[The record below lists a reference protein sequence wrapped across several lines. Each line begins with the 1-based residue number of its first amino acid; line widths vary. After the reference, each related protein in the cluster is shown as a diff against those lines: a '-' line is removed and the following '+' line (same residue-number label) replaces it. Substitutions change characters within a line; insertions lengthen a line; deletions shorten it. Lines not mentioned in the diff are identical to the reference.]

1 MSSFVNDAWEKASQK
16 KEFYDGQTTLVVY
29 SPLYNIFYTIFAISL
44 FVAGLYAL
52 SDAWE
57 SGLTLT
63 GKLFKLFAAM
73 FYTPLYLAYRVYQL
87 KNPGVQLF

>member
-1 MSSFVNDAWEKASQK
+1 MSSFVNDAWEKASKQ
-16 KEFYDGQTTLVVY
+16 KEFYGDQTTFVVY
-29 SPLYNIFYTIFAISL
+29 SPLYNVFYTLFAIAL
-44 FVAGLYAL
+44 LVAGLYAL

-57 SGLTLT
+57 SGMTLT
-63 GKLFKLFAAM
+63 GKLLKLFAAM